1 MSFSDMHTNTHTHT
15 HTHGWAGVVSHL
27 LDIVIKWEI
36 AGWTYTH
43 RWAGIV
49 SHLGSIS
56 QVSS

>member
-15 HTHGWAGVVSHL
+15 HTHTHRWAGVVSHL

-43 RWAGIV
+43 TGGQELFSGQGVI
-49 SHLGSIS
+49 
-56 QVSS
+56 